1 MHCEKQLIKLCT
13 LQNFVYIYQLADMYN
28 ANRLKEFC
36 QWFLRIN
43 PDAKELL
50 QVAEEDSQ
58 TVDYSNVS

>member
-50 QVAEEDSQ
+50 RAAEEDS
-58 TVDYSNVS
+58 